1 MPTLL
6 DIEWETFEG
15 HREELVGRSE
25 GKYVLIHE
33 DQILGVFES
42 QQDAISQGY
51 ERLGNVPFL
60 VKQIARFDAPQNFVT
75 NLLGI

>member
-1 MPTLL
+1 MLTVL
-6 DIEWETFEG
+6 DVEWETFER
-15 HREELVGRSE
+15 HREELVGQSE

>member
-6 DIEWETFEG
+6 DIEWETFEL

-25 GKYVLIHE
+25 GKFALIHG
-33 DQILGVFES
+33 DQVLGVFDS
-42 QQDAISQGY
+42 QQDAITQGY

-60 VKQIARFDAPQNFVT
+60 VKQILRFDVPQNFVT

>member
-6 DIEWETFEG
+6 DIEWETFER

>member
-1 MPTLL
+1 MPTVL
-6 DIEWETFEG
+6 DTEWETFER

-25 GKYVLIHE
+25 GKYVLIHG
-33 DQILGVFES
+33 DQILGVFDS
-42 QQDAISQGY
+42 QRDAIAQGY

-60 VKQIARFDAPQNFVT
+60 VKQILRFDVPQNFVT